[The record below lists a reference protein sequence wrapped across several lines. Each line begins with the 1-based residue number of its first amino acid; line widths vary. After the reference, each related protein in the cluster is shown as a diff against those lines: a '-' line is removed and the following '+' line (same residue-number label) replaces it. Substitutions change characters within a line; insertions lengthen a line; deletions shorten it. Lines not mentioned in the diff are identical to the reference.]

1 MEAHVLSLNEF
12 NMPKVFEASDA
23 MYMQIMRLL
32 LLEPG
37 KYQSHPKMG
46 VGIVSRYKYNGEDDV
61 LINLKNDI
69 VDQINTYLPILSGA
83 DITLTINSN
92 NILGIIIDTSKGTYV
107 VAYDSNKESLQPA
120 ATYVLD
126 QLQFLM

>member
-12 NMPKVFEASDA
+12 NMPKVFESSDA
-23 MYMQIMRLL
+23 MYMQIIRLL

-46 VGIVSRYKYNGEDDV
+46 VGIVSKYKYNGKDDV
-61 LINLKNDI
+61 LISLKNDI
-69 VDQINTYLPILSGA
+69 VDQINMYLPILSGS
-83 DITLTINSN
+83 DITLTISKN
-92 NILGIIIDTSKGTYV
+92 NILGIIIVTSKGTYV
-107 VAYDSNKESLQPA
+107 IAYNSETESLEAA

-126 QLQFLM
+126 QL

>member
-23 MYMQIMRLL
+23 MYVQIIRLL

-46 VGIVSRYKYNGEDDV
+46 VGLISKYKYNGRDDV

-69 VDQINTYLPILSGA
+69 VDQINTYLPILSGI
-83 DITLTINSN
+83 DITLTINKN

-107 VAYDSNKESLQPA
+107 IAYDSDTKSLEPA

-126 QLQFLM
+126 QL

>member
-46 VGIVSRYKYNGEDDV
+46 VGLISKYKYNGKDDV

-69 VDQINTYLPILSGA
+69 VDQINKYLPLLSGA
-83 DITLTINSN
+83 DITLTINKN
-92 NILGIIIDTSKGTYV
+92 NILGIIIDTSEGTYV
-107 VAYDSNKESLQPA
+107 IAYDSGTESLKPA

-126 QLQFLM
+126 QL

>member
-23 MYMQIMRLL
+23 MYMQIIRLL

-46 VGIVSRYKYNGEDDV
+46 VGIISKYKYNGRDDV

-69 VDQINTYLPILSGA
+69 INQINTYLPVLSGA
-83 DITLTINSN
+83 DITLTINKN

-107 VAYDSNKESLQPA
+107 VAYDSTTESLHPA

-126 QLQFLM
+126 QL